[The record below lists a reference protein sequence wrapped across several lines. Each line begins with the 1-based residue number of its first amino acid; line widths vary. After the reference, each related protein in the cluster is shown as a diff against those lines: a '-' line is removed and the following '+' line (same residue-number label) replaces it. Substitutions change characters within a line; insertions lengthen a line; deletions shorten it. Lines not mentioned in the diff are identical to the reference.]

1 MLLVTVAPVT
11 MTVPILPFNCLE
23 NAEKDTGKYYEKFKD
38 NAPKKYFPLFGV
50 KKENNMP
57 KLGFP
62 VPCICESCI
71 EIKIKLILK
80 RPKYAVYKTVQIFF
94 FFERG

>member
-1 MLLVTVAPVT
+1 
-11 MTVPILPFNCLE
+11 
-23 NAEKDTGKYYEKFKD
+23 
-38 NAPKKYFPLFGV
+38 
-50 KKENNMP
+50 MP

-80 RPKYAVYKTVQIFF
+80 RPKYAVYKAVQIFF
-94 FFERG
+94 FLRGGKFTCMIHL